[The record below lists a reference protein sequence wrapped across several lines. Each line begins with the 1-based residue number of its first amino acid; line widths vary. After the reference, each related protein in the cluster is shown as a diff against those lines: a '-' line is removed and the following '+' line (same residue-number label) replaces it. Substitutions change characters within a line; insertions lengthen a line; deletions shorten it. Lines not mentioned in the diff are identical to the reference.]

1 MNFPNQIYTMSA
13 DLQLFQPPKNYPEP
27 PKHLSYQTLIVSPKP
42 QQLKPI
48 FPWETR
54 QTKAVRVF
62 PEDVPPSPQPVPAA
76 TMDDG
81 TETEPTV
88 PSAVAPKSSSPQPFT
103 SFSRTNVWD
112 EDPGIQRYMANFLQ
126 KRRGKPQLQLNK
138 SSIAQGVADEGSE
151 DLPGQR
157 RPSIILT
164 DFPTE
169 VERPSLPVTP
179 APIRRPSFWGE
190 ERDATGELPR
200 AEGVPEQSEWD
211 PSAKLMELQRRQSQ
225 VLAQAAT
232 AASRSIPNR
241 QLIGSEPTANTTQ
254 KPTAD
259 AAQEPTVAITQEATP
274 LVSFG
279 EVNFAKKGE
288 AESNDNAPEL
298 GPES

>member
-13 DLQLFQPPKNYPEP
+13 DLQLFQPPKKYPEP
-27 PKHLSYQTLIVSPKP
+27 PQNLSYPTSIMSPEP
-42 QQLKPI
+42 QRLKLI
-48 FPWETR
+48 FPWEAR

-62 PEDVPPSPQPVPAA
+62 PEDAPPSPQPAPAA
-76 TMDDG
+76 TTDDV
-81 TETEPTV
+81 TETEPAI
-88 PSAVAPKSSSPQPFT
+88 PSAIAPKSSSPQPFA

-112 EDPGIQRYMANFLQ
+112 EDPGIQRYMAKFLQ
-126 KRRGKPQLQLNK
+126 KRRGKPQFQPNN
-138 SSIAQGVADEGSE
+138 SSFAQGVADEGLE

-190 ERDATGELPR
+190 ERDAAGELPR

-211 PSAKLMELQRRQSQ
+211 PSAKLVELQRRQSQ
-225 VLAQAAT
+225 VLTQAAT

-241 QLIGSEPTANTTQ
+241 RLIGSEPVVGAT
-254 KPTAD
+254 KEPTAGT
-259 AAQEPTVAITQEATP
+259 AQEPTVATNQEAKS

-279 EVNFAKKGE
+279 EVDFAKKGE
-288 AESNDNAPEL
+288 TDSNEDASEL
-298 GPES
+298 SPVS